1 MSAPLG
7 TMEMKMSDVIDFLE
21 RLGGDATLRRV
32 PLATA
37 LDGVGTVGLSAEVRA
52 ALANRDQHSLEAL
65 LGVGNVCCL
74 VNAPVEQEKTDA
86 PVKKDAA
93 RAA

>member
-1 MSAPLG
+1 
-7 TMEMKMSDVIDFLE
+7 MSDVIDFLE
-21 RLGGDATLRRV
+21 RMGRDATLRRA
-32 PLATA
+32 PLERA
-37 LDGVGTVGLSAEVRA
+37 LHGAGLSVEVRA

-74 VNAPVEQEKTDA
+74 INAPIEEEKTDVPA
-86 PVKKDAA
+86 KKDAA

>member
-1 MSAPLG
+1 MG
-7 TMEMKMSDVIDFLE
+7 DVIDFLE
-21 RLGGDATLRRV
+21 RLGGDATLRRG

-37 LDGVGTVGLSAEVRA
+37 LDGVGGTGLSAEVRT

-74 VNAPVEQEKTDA
+74 VNAPIEEEKTEEPA
-86 PVKKDAA
+86 KKDAA

>member
-1 MSAPLG
+1 
-7 TMEMKMSDVIDFLE
+7 MSDVIDFLE
-21 RLGGDATLRRV
+21 RLGGDATLRRA

-37 LDGVGTVGLSAEVRA
+37 LDGVGGTGLSAEVRA
-52 ALANRDQHSLEAL
+52 ALANRDQHSLETL
-65 LGVGNVCCL
+65 LGVSNVCCM
-74 VNAPVEQEKTDA
+74 VNAPIEEESADA